1 MKAKEIK
8 DKQMQD
14 LLIEC
19 AIQDIDFSSMQKLLN
34 SERLKKL
41 SKHNQFIQQT
51 INSEIEKS
59 LDHENK

>member
-1 MKAKEIK
+1 MKAEEIK
-8 DKQMQD
+8 AKQMQD
-14 LLIEC
+14 LQTEC
-19 AIQDIDFSSMQKLLN
+19 ATQNVDFISILKLLN

-41 SKHNQFIQQT
+41 SKRNQFIQQT